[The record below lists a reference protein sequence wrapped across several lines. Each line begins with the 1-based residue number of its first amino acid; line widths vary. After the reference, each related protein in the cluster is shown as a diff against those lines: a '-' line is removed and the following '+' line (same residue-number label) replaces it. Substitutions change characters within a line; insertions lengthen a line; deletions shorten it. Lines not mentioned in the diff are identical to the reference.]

1 MDYFWEDCGK
11 ANETKLEGNLLQSLT
26 DKDFEK
32 CVRKKH
38 TQSKILTSL
47 I

>member
-1 MDYFWEDCGK
+1 MDYFWEDCDK
-11 ANETKLEGNLLQSLT
+11 ALKTKSEGNYLQSLT
-26 DKDFEK
+26 DKEFEK
-32 CVRKKH
+32 CVQKKH